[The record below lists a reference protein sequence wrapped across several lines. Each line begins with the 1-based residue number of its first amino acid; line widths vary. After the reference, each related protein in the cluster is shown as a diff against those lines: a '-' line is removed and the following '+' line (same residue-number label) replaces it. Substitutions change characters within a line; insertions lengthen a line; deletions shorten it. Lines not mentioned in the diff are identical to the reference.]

1 MIKNDAWKI
10 VILIAAGFLSL
21 SAASLAADTNVPLS
35 TQDVVA
41 AVENHFGAVNDMTAK
56 IVQKNFLK
64 SVNKTQVFEG
74 GLWIKKPGRL
84 RLEYTNGQ
92 MILVDNKSALFYSR
106 KNEQVIKKTF
116 TDFEH
121 MNIPVTFLLGAGNIQ
136 RDFDVAI
143 PEADKPR
150 QLELL
155 PKKTGAAM
163 KKLRLQS
170 DETGR
175 ILGIMIYDKSGNTT
189 EITFADMQEGKGV
202 DDKVFLFKAPKGT
215 EIVEQ

>member
-1 MIKNDAWKI
+1 MIKTALLKI
-10 VILIAAGFLSL
+10 VVLVATGFFSL
-21 SAASLAADTNVPLS
+21 PAASSALDAIVPLS
-35 TQDVVA
+35 MQDVVA
-41 AVENHFGAVNDMTAK
+41 AVESHFGAVNDMTAK

-74 GLWIKKPGRL
+74 ALWIKKPGRL

-92 MILVDNKSALFYSR
+92 MILVDNKNALFYSR
-106 KNEQVIKKTF
+106 KNEQAIKKSF

-150 QLELL
+150 QLELI

-163 KKLRLQS
+163 KKLRLQTDDS
-170 DETGR
+170 GR
-175 ILGIMIYDKSGNTT
+175 ITGIMIYDKSGNTT
-189 EITFADMQEGKGV
+189 EIAFADMQEGKGV
-202 DDKVFLFKAPKGT
+202 DDKIFIFKAPKGT